1 MGSQVKMRTVATFN
15 NPAEAH
21 LLAAH
26 LGGSGIDVVLRDENT
41 VQADLLLTHAIG
53 GVKVDVADAD
63 FDKAMA
69 VVRSFSAPTRPATG
83 RMEKRT
89 HGAKRYF
96 KIMAFLFPT
105 IFVLAEWLVGW
116 IAHGTVFGCSAVI
129 AGGISA
135 FLALFD
141 L

>member
-1 MGSQVKMRTVATFN
+1 MKTVATFN

-41 VQADLLLTHAIG
+41 VQADLLLTHAVG

-63 FDKAMA
+63 FEQAIA
-69 VVRSFSAPTRPATG
+69 VVRSFSTPTRTAT
-83 RMEKRT
+83 RQLEKRT
-89 HGAKRYF
+89 HGARRYF
-96 KIMAFLFPT
+96 KIMVYLFLT
-105 IFVLAEWLVGW
+105 VFVLAEWLVGW
-116 IAHGTVFGCSAVI
+116 IAHGTLLGCSLVI